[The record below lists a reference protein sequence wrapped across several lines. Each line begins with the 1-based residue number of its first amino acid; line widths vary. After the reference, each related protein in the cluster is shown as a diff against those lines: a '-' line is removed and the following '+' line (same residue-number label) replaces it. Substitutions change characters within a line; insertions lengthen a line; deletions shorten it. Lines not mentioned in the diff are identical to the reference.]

1 MGRYSV
7 DAVLRQLALIRD
19 GKQPVVHQALLKAT
33 IPRERGITSWGT
45 RESSWMGHDLAALPA
60 PEQGQTG
67 VVHLLEPLKKRLRYQ
82 GVKNV
87 HTLGGDEYL
96 PPLGDKAHLRAKV
109 MPTHFRILSP
119 RKPAVS
125 DTCRRVYAHSHC
137 LPVLA
142 SYK

>member
-1 MGRYSV
+1 M
-7 DAVLRQLALIRD
+7 
-19 GKQPVVHQALLKAT
+19 GKQPVAHRALLTAT

-45 RESSWMGHDLAALPA
+45 RESSWLGHDLAVLHA
-60 PEQGQTG
+60 PELESQGQTG
-67 VVHLLEPLKKRLRYQ
+67 VVHLLEPLKKGLRYQ

-96 PPLGDKAHLRAKV
+96 PSLGDKAHPRAKV

-119 RKPAVS
+119 PKPAVS
-125 DTCRRVYAHSHC
+125 DTCRRVYAHSYC
-137 LPVLA
+137 LAVLT